1 MTVIEQAKQFAL
13 SDYETFDR
21 YVEGFEEQD
30 WQSYTAG
37 LNFIQVKARMIRE
50 TELRAEYSADIVGQ

>member
-21 YVEGFEEQD
+21 YVEAFDEQD
-30 WQSYTAG
+30 WQIYTAG
-37 LNFIQVKARMIRE
+37 LNFIQVKAQMIRD
-50 TELRAEYSADIVGQ
+50 TELRAEYSADITGQ

>member
-1 MTVIEQAKQFAL
+1 MTVIEQAKQLAL
-13 SDYETFDR
+13 SDYETFNR

-50 TELRAEYSADIVGQ
+50 TELRADYSADIVNQ